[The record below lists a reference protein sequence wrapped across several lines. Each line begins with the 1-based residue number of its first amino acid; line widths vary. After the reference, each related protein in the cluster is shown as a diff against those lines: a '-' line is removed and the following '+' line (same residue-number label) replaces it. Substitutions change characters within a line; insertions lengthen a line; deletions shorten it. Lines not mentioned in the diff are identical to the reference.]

1 MTQKNHNE
9 NQDILLDLVELIQH
23 FEYERREEIYDKIFD
38 ILNQFMPH
46 QYATIFLLNPDE
58 QKIHLVAQR
67 GKAIDLIRLVEFEF
81 GRGFSAW
88 IAKERKTVYLNN
100 LHKEKLYRSNTLRS
114 FLSMPL
120 LLENDLVG
128 VINFGDDKADAF
140 DEGVFPRLSVL
151 TSLLA
156 GLLSRN
162 RMIEQ
167 LKEQNRRILEMNRQ
181 LEETREKL
189 LMAERKAAISAT
201 VVSLNHE
208 INNPLMVI
216 SGNLDLLKRQ
226 TEDESQRKKIEI
238 IDRQLER
245 ITTTMKKLHKIEK
258 PLLEEYLE
266 GESDKMIS
274 VNHDVREKEHE
285 DEQT

>member
-1 MTQKNHNE
+1 MTQQSHKE
-9 NQDILLDLVELIQH
+9 DQDILLDLVELIQH

-38 ILNQFMPH
+38 MLNQLMPH
-46 QYATIFLLNPDE
+46 KYATIFLLNPDE
-58 QKIHLVAQR
+58 KKIQLVAQR

-100 LHKEKLYRSNTLRS
+100 LHKEMLYHSKTLRS

-128 VINFGDDKADAF
+128 VINFGDEEADAF
-140 DEGVFPRLSVL
+140 DPAVFPRLKVL

-162 RMIEQ
+162 RLIEQ
-167 LKEQNRRILEMNRQ
+167 LKEQNRRILEMNRK
-181 LEETREKL
+181 LEEAREKL

-216 SGNLDLLKRQ
+216 TGNLDLLKRQ
-226 TEDESQRKKIEI
+226 ISDDGQQQRIGI
-238 IDRQLER
+238 INQQLAR
-245 ITTTMKKLHKIEK
+245 ITDLMKKLHEIEE
-258 PLLEEYLE
+258 PLLEDYLE
-266 GESDKMIS
+266 GESDKMITIG
-274 VNHDVREKEHE
+274 HDMRENNHE
-285 DEQT
+285 DE